1 MYYGL
6 ISGHLWKSQLFFLL
20 LFSGD
25 EVFQVNGIAGS
36 GAYAKVFSAN
46 KVDLVPV
53 NAGAIALKV
62 CYDLLAVVVVCC

>member
-1 MYYGL
+1 ME
-6 ISGHLWKSQLFFLL
+6 KSIVFFL

-36 GAYAKVFSAN
+36 GAYAKVFSAH
-46 KVDLVPV
+46 KVDLVLV